1 MGCAPSKDEG
11 KPDREGF
18 KRNAA
23 IDNLISMDK
32 KKLDRTVKILLL
44 GTWSLWKRLGI
55 HLI

>member
-32 KKLDRTVKILLL
+32 KRLDRTVKILLL
-44 GTWSLWKRLGI
+44 GTWSL
-55 HLI
+55 